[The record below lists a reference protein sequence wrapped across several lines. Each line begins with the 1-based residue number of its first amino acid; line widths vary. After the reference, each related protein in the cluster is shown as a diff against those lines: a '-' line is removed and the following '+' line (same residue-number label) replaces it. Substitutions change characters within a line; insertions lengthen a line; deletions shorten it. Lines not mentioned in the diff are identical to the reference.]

1 MRLENDLGNDNIRQ
15 IVWRIALPSMLAQF
29 VSVLYSIVDRMYI
42 GHIPEVGDMALA
54 GVGVCGPIVT
64 MVSSFA
70 FLVGVGGSPLMSMR
84 MGEGNP
90 EAARKIVANCFMM
103 LCVISVVVTA
113 VLIPLRKPMLLA
125 FGASQ
130 TIYPFAEA
138 YFTIYICGT
147 LFSLLSSGMNQFII
161 SQGFARVGMAS
172 VVIGAAANIALDPLL
187 IFVCHMGVRGAA
199 MATVISQIASCVF
212 VLCFLFSRSVPVRIT
227 FSGYNW
233 KIIGRVLALG
243 FTPFVIIAVDNLM
256 MIALNTVLQ
265 KYGGAESGD
274 MLITC
279 GTIAQS
285 FMLMVTM
292 PLGGITGGTQTIL
305 SFNYGAGKPER
316 VLQAQRSI
324 FKLCIGFTAIMFLL
338 ARLCGPLFVR
348 LFTSDS
354 VLAQK
359 AVWAIRVFTLAVV
372 PLAVQ
377 YEVVDGFTAL
387 GHVELALPLSF
398 FRKLL
403 YFTVLF
409 CIPHFFAAEN
419 VFYAEAVS
427 DIIPP
432 VVSLTVYFLM
442 IHKVLKKPCPGAELQ
457 KS

>member
-1 MRLENDLGNDNIRQ
+1 
-15 IVWRIALPSMLAQF
+15 
-29 VSVLYSIVDRMYI
+29 
-42 GHIPEVGDMALA
+42 
-54 GVGVCGPIVT
+54 
-64 MVSSFA
+64 
-70 FLVGVGGSPLMSMR
+70 
-84 MGEGNP
+84 
-90 EAARKIVANCFMM
+90 
-103 LCVISVVVTA
+103 
-113 VLIPLRKPMLLA
+113 
-125 FGASQ
+125 
-130 TIYPFAEA
+130 
-138 YFTIYICGT
+138 
-147 LFSLLSSGMNQFII
+147 MNQFII

-199 MATVISQIASCVF
+199 LATVISQIASCVF

-256 MIALNTVLQ
+256 MIALNPVLQ

-305 SFNYGAGKPER
+305 SFNYGAGKTER

-324 FKLCIGFTAIMFLL
+324 FKLCIGFTAIMLLL

-348 LFTSDS
+348 LCTSDY

-403 YFTVLF
+403 YFIVLF

-432 VVSLTVYFLM
+432 VVSLTVYLLM
-442 IHKVLKKPCPGAELQ
+442 IRKVLKKPCPGAELQ